1 MRVLVTGAASALGQE
16 VTAALA
22 ADENAQLRLLDDC
35 AAQRPR
41 PELSRGQDGE
51 WIAARLTDPDAV
63 CQAVQGV
70 DAVVHTGEPP
80 PAPESEGVLLDR
92 ATRGTHVLL
101 QAAVEVGVKRFV
113 YGSTLEVFRAYP
125 DTVYITEYYKPLPP
139 TEMAVLARYLGEITC
154 REFAREYP
162 ITVTALRLGKLVW
175 EEEVAG
181 RERDLMWVD
190 IRDAAQAL
198 CAALTRDASA
208 SLNWV
213 PRWAVY
219 HIAAPIA
226 HPKFLL
232 DRAKSM
238 GYQPQREFRGAEA

>member
-1 MRVLVTGAASALGQE
+1 MRVLVTGAASALGRE
-16 VTAALA
+16 VAAALA
-22 ADENAQLRLLDDC
+22 VDDSAQLRLLDDC
-35 AAQRPR
+35 AAQR
-41 PELSRGQDGE
+41 QDVE
-51 WIAARLTDPDAV
+51 WIAARLTDPDV
-63 CQAVQGV
+63 VRQAVQGV

-80 PAPESEGVLLDR
+80 PAPEGEEALLDR

-101 QAAVEVGVKRFV
+101 QAAVEAGVKRFV

-125 DTVYITEYYKPLPP
+125 DTVYVTEYYKPLPP
-139 TEMAVLARYLGEITC
+139 TEMAVLARYFGEITC
-154 REFAREYP
+154 REFAREHP

-190 IRDAAQAL
+190 IRDAAQAF
-198 CAALTRDASA
+198 CAALARDASA

-238 GYQPQREFRGAEA
+238 GYRPQREFRGADA

>member
-16 VTAALA
+16 IAAALA

-35 AAQRPR
+35 TVQRLR
-41 PELSRGQDGE
+41 PELSRGQNVE
-51 WIAARLTDPDAV
+51 WVAGRLTDLDAV
-63 CQAVQGV
+63 WPAVRNV
-70 DAVVHTGEPP
+70 EVVVHTGEPP
-80 PAPESEGVLLDR
+80 PAPESAEALLDR
-92 ATRGTHVLL
+92 ATRGTHGLL
-101 QAAVEVGVKRFV
+101 QAAVEAGVKRFV
-113 YGSTLEVFRAYP
+113 YGSTLEVFGAYP
-125 DTVYITEYYKPLPP
+125 DAVYVTEYHKPLPP
-139 TEMAVLARYLGEITC
+139 PELAVLARYLGEITC
-154 REFAREYP
+154 REFARDYP
-162 ITVTALRLGKLVW
+162 ITVTALRLGKLVR

-190 IRDAAQAL
+190 IRDAAQAF
-198 CAALTRDASA
+198 CAALARDASA
-208 SLNWV
+208 SLDWV

-238 GYQPQREFRGAEA
+238 GYRPQREFRGGAS

>member
-16 VTAALA
+16 VAAALEA
-22 ADENAQLRLLDDC
+22 ENAELRLLDDC
-35 AAQRPR
+35 AA
-41 PELSRGQDGE
+41 SRQNVE
-51 WIAARLTDPDAV
+51 WVAGRLMDPDAV
-63 CQAVQGV
+63 WQSVRNV

-80 PAPESEGVLLDR
+80 PAPESEETLLDR
-92 ATRGTHVLL
+92 ATRGTHVLF
-101 QAAVEVGVKRFV
+101 QAAVEAGVKRFV

-125 DTVYITEYYKPLPP
+125 DTVYVTEYYKPLPGP
-139 TEMAVLARYLGEITC
+139 EMAVLARYLGEITC
-154 REFAREYP
+154 REFARDYP
-162 ITVTALRLGKLVW
+162 ISVTVLRLGKLVR

-181 RERDLMWVD
+181 WERDLMWVD
-190 IRDAAQAL
+190 IRDAAQAF
-198 CAALTRDASA
+198 CAALARNASA

-232 DRAKSM
+232 DQAKSM
-238 GYQPQREFRGAEA
+238 GYRPQREFRGGKA

>member
-16 VTAALA
+16 VAAALA
-22 ADENAQLRLLDDC
+22 ADEKVQLRLLDDC
-35 AAQRPR
+35 AAQR
-41 PELSRGQDGE
+41 QDVE
-51 WIAARLTDPDAV
+51 WIDARLTDPDAV

-80 PAPESEGVLLDR
+80 PTPESGEALLDR

-101 QAAVEVGVKRFV
+101 QAAVEAGVKRFV
-113 YGSTLEVFRAYP
+113 YGSTLEVFRGYP
-125 DTVYITEYYKPLPP
+125 DTVYVTEYYKPLPP

-154 REFAREYP
+154 REFAREHP
-162 ITVTALRLGKLVW
+162 ITVTALRLGKLVR

-190 IRDAAQAL
+190 IRDAAQAFG
-198 CAALTRDASA
+198 AALARDASA

-238 GYQPQREFRGAEA
+238 GYRPQREFRGADA

>member
-16 VTAALA
+16 VAAALA
-22 ADENAQLRLLDDC
+22 VDDSAQLRLLDDC
-35 AAQRPR
+35 VAQR
-41 PELSRGQDGE
+41 QDGE

-63 CQAVQGV
+63 RQAVRDV
-70 DAVVHTGEPP
+70 DAVVHTGGPP
-80 PAPESEGVLLDR
+80 PASESEEVMLDR

-101 QAAVEVGVKRFV
+101 QAAVEAGIKRFV

-125 DTVYITEYYKPLPP
+125 DTVYVTEYYKPLPP

-162 ITVTALRLGKLVW
+162 ITVTALRLGKLVR

-181 RERDLMWVD
+181 QECDLMWVD
-190 IRDAAQAL
+190 IRDAAQAF
-198 CAALTRDASA
+198 CAALARDASA

-238 GYQPQREFRGAEA
+238 GYRPQREFRGADA

>member
-1 MRVLVTGAASALGQE
+1 MRILVTGAASALGRE
-16 VTAALA
+16 VVAALA
-22 ADENAQLRLLDDC
+22 ADGTAQLRLMDDC
-35 AAQRPR
+35 AAPR
-41 PELSRGQDGE
+41 QDVE
-51 WIAARLTDPDAV
+51 WIAARLTDSAAAW
-63 CQAVQGV
+63 QAVRQI

-80 PAPESEGVLLDR
+80 PAPESAEDLLDR
-92 ATRGTHVLL
+92 ATRGTHVLF
-101 QAAVEVGVKRFV
+101 QAAVEAGVKRFV
-113 YGSTLEVFRAYP
+113 YGSTLEVFGAYP
-125 DTVYITEYYKPLPP
+125 DTAYVTEHYKPLPGP
-139 TEMAVLARYLGEITC
+139 DLEVLARYLGEVTC
-154 REFAREYP
+154 REFARDYP

-190 IRDAAQAL
+190 FRDVAQAF

-208 SLNWV
+208 SLDWV

-232 DRAKSM
+232 DRAQSM
-238 GYQPQREFRGAEA
+238 GYRPQRAFCGGAS

>member
-1 MRVLVTGAASALGQE
+1 MRVLVTGAASDLGQE
-16 VTAALA
+16 VTATLA
-22 ADENAQLRLLDDC
+22 AENAQLRLLDDC
-35 AAQRPR
+35 AAQR
-41 PELSRGQDGE
+41 QDVE
-51 WIAARLTDPDAV
+51 WVAARLTDSDAV
-63 CQAVQGV
+63 RQAVRDV
-70 DAVVHTGEPP
+70 DVVVHTGEPP
-80 PAPESEGVLLDR
+80 PPASESEEALLDR

-101 QAAVEVGVKRFV
+101 QAAVEAGVKRFV
-113 YGSTLEVFRAYP
+113 YGSTLEVFGAYP
-125 DTVYITEYYKPLPP
+125 DTVYVTEYYKPLPP
-139 TEMAVLARYLGEITC
+139 TEMVVLARYLGEITC

-162 ITVTALRLGKLVW
+162 ITVTALRLGKLVR

-190 IRDAAQAL
+190 IRDAAQAF
-198 CAALTRDASA
+198 CAALARDASA

-219 HIAAPIA
+219 HIAAPID

-238 GYQPQREFRGAEA
+238 GYRPQREFRGGKA

>member
-1 MRVLVTGAASALGQE
+1 MRILVTGAASALGQE
-16 VTAALA
+16 VAVALV
-22 ADENAQLRLLDDC
+22 ADGNAQLRLLDDC
-35 AAQRPR
+35 AAQQ
-41 PELSRGQDGE
+41 QDVE

-63 CQAVQGV
+63 RQAVRDV

-80 PAPESEGVLLDR
+80 PAPESEEALLDR

-101 QAAVEVGVKRFV
+101 QAAVEAGVKRFV

-125 DTVYITEYYKPLPP
+125 DTVYVTEYYKPLPSP
-139 TEMAVLARYLGEITC
+139 EMAVLARYLGEITC
-154 REFAREYP
+154 REFAREHP
-162 ITVTALRLGKLVW
+162 ITVTALRLGKLVR

-190 IRDAAQAL
+190 IRDAAQAF
-198 CAALTRDASA
+198 CAALARDASA

-238 GYQPQREFRGAEA
+238 GYQPQREFRGAKA

>member
-16 VTAALA
+16 VAAALEA
-22 ADENAQLRLLDDC
+22 ENAELRLLDDC
-35 AAQRPR
+35 AAQR
-41 PELSRGQDGE
+41 QDIE

-63 CQAVQGV
+63 CQAVRDV

-80 PAPESEGVLLDR
+80 PATESEETLLDR

-101 QAAVEVGVKRFV
+101 QAAVEAGVKRFV

-125 DTVYITEYYKPLPP
+125 DTVYVTEYYKPLPS
-139 TEMAVLARYLGEITC
+139 TEMAVLARYLGEMTC
-154 REFAREYP
+154 REFAREHP
-162 ITVTALRLGKLVW
+162 ITVTALRLGKLVR

-190 IRDAAQAL
+190 IRDAAQAF
-198 CAALTRDASA
+198 CAALARDASE

-232 DRAKSM
+232 GRAESM
-238 GYQPQREFRGAEA
+238 GYQPQREFRGARA

>member
-16 VTAALA
+16 VATALA

-35 AAQRPR
+35 AAQR
-41 PELSRGQDGE
+41 QDVE
-51 WIAARLTDPDAV
+51 WVAARLTDPDAV
-63 CQAVQGV
+63 RQAVRDV
-70 DAVVHTGEPP
+70 DIVVHTGEPP
-80 PAPESEGVLLDR
+80 PAPESEEALLDR

-101 QAAVEVGVKRFV
+101 QAAVEAGVKRFV

-125 DTVYITEYYKPLPP
+125 DTVYVTEYYKPLPP
-139 TEMAVLARYLGEITC
+139 TEMAVLARYLGEMTC
-154 REFAREYP
+154 REFAREHP
-162 ITVTALRLGKLVW
+162 ITVTALRLGKLVR

-181 RERDLMWVD
+181 QKRDLMWVD
-190 IRDAAQAL
+190 IRDAAQAF
-198 CAALTRDASA
+198 CAALARDASA

-219 HIAAPIA
+219 HIAAPII

-238 GYQPQREFRGAEA
+238 GYQPQREFRGAKS

>member
-1 MRVLVTGAASALGQE
+1 MRVLITGAASALGQE
-16 VTAALA
+16 VAAALA
-22 ADENAQLRLLDDC
+22 ADGNAQLRLLDDC
-35 AAQRPR
+35 AAQR
-41 PELSRGQDGE
+41 QDVE
-51 WIAARLTDPDAV
+51 WIDARLTDPDAV
-63 CQAVQGV
+63 RQAVRDV

-80 PAPESEGVLLDR
+80 PAAESEEALLDR
-92 ATRGTHVLL
+92 VTRGTHVLL
-101 QAAVEVGVKRFV
+101 QAAVEAGVKRFV

-125 DTVYITEYYKPLPP
+125 DTVYVTEYYKPLPP

-154 REFAREYP
+154 REFAREHP

-190 IRDAAQAL
+190 IRDAAQAF
-198 CAALTRDASA
+198 CAALARDASE

-219 HIAAPIA
+219 HIAAPIT

-238 GYQPQREFRGAEA
+238 GYQPQREFRGAKA

>member
-1 MRVLVTGAASALGQE
+1 MRVLVTGAASDLGRE
-16 VTAALA
+16 VTATLA
-22 ADENAQLRLLDDC
+22 AENAELRLLDDC
-35 AAQRPR
+35 EAQR
-41 PELSRGQDGE
+41 QDVE
-51 WIAARLTDPDAV
+51 WIDARLTDPDAV
-63 CQAVQGV
+63 RQAVRDV

-80 PAPESEGVLLDR
+80 PAPRERRGPAGPGRR
-92 ATRGTHVLL
+92 AGTHVLL
-101 QAAVEVGVKRFV
+101 QAAVEAGVKRFV
-113 YGSTLEVFRAYP
+113 YGSTLEVFGAYP
-125 DTVYITEYYKPLPP
+125 DTVYVTEYYKPLPP

-154 REFAREYP
+154 REFAREHP
-162 ITVTALRLGKLVW
+162 ITVTALRLGKLVR

-190 IRDAAQAL
+190 IRDAAQAF
-198 CAALTRDASA
+198 CAALARDASA

-238 GYQPQREFRGAEA
+238 GYRPQREFRGAKA

>member
-16 VTAALA
+16 VATALA
-22 ADENAQLRLLDDC
+22 VDDSTQLRLLDDC
-35 AAQRPR
+35 AAQR
-41 PELSRGQDGE
+41 QDVE
-51 WIAARLTDPDAV
+51 WVAARLTDPDAV
-63 CQAVQGV
+63 RQAVRDV

-80 PAPESEGVLLDR
+80 SALESEEALLDR
-92 ATRGTHVLL
+92 STRGTHVLL
-101 QAAVEVGVKRFV
+101 QTAVEAGVKRFV
-113 YGSTLEVFRAYP
+113 YGSTLKVFRAYP
-125 DTVYITEYYKPLPP
+125 DTVYVTEYYKPLPP
-139 TEMAVLARYLGEITC
+139 TEMAVLARYLGEMTC
-154 REFAREYP
+154 REFAREHP
-162 ITVTALRLGKLVW
+162 ITVTALRLGKLVR

-190 IRDAAQAL
+190 IRDAAQAF

-232 DRAKSM
+232 DRAEAM
-238 GYQPQREFRGAEA
+238 GYRPQREFRGAKA

>member
-16 VTAALA
+16 VAAALA
-22 ADENAQLRLLDDC
+22 TDDSAQLRLLDDC
-35 AAQRPR
+35 AGFD
-41 PELSRGQDGE
+41 ELSRTAQRQDVE
-51 WIAARLTDPDAV
+51 WIAARLTDSDAV
-63 CQAVQGV
+63 RQAVQGV

-80 PAPESEGVLLDR
+80 PAPEGEEALLDR

-101 QAAVEVGVKRFV
+101 QAAVEAGVKRFV

-125 DTVYITEYYKPLPP
+125 DTVYVTEYYKPLPP
-139 TEMAVLARYLGEITC
+139 TEMVVLARYLGEMTC

-181 RERDLMWVD
+181 QECDLMWVD
-190 IRDAAQAL
+190 IRDAAQAF
-198 CAALTRDASA
+198 CAALARDASA

-219 HIAAPIA
+219 HIAAPLA

-238 GYQPQREFRGAEA
+238 GYRPQREFRGADA

>member
-1 MRVLVTGAASALGQE
+1 E
-16 VTAALA
+16 VAAALS
-22 ADENAQLRLLDDC
+22 ADGNAQLRLLDDC
-35 AAQRPR
+35 AAQR
-41 PELSRGQDGE
+41 QDVE
-51 WIAARLTDPDAV
+51 WIEGQLTDPDAV
-63 CQAVQGV
+63 RQAVRDV
-70 DAVVHTGEPP
+70 DVVVHTGEPP
-80 PAPESEGVLLDR
+80 PAPESEEALLDR

-101 QAAVEVGVKRFV
+101 QAAVEAGVKRFV

-154 REFAREYP
+154 REFAREHP
-162 ITVTALRLGKLVW
+162 ITVTALRLGKLVR

-190 IRDAAQAL
+190 IRDAAQAF
-198 CAALTRDASA
+198 CAALAREVSA

-219 HIAAPIA
+219 HIAAPIT
-226 HPKFLL
+226 HPKFLF

-238 GYQPQREFRGAEA
+238 GYRPQREFRGAEA

>member
-16 VTAALA
+16 VAVALA
-22 ADENAQLRLLDDC
+22 TNGNAQLRLIDDC
-35 AAQRPR
+35 VAQR
-41 PELSRGQDGE
+41 QDVE
-51 WIAARLTDPDAV
+51 WIDARLTDPDAV

-80 PAPESEGVLLDR
+80 PAPESEEALLDR
-92 ATRGTHVLL
+92 ATRGTHILL
-101 QAAVEVGVKRFV
+101 QTAVEAGVKRFV

-125 DTVYITEYYKPLPP
+125 DTVYVTEYYKPLPP
-139 TEMAVLARYLGEITC
+139 PELEVLARYLGEITC
-154 REFAREYP
+154 REFAREHP
-162 ITVTALRLGKLVW
+162 ITVTALRLGKLVR

-181 RERDLMWVD
+181 QECDLMWVD
-190 IRDAAQAL
+190 IRDAAQAF
-198 CAALTRDASA
+198 CAALARDASA

-219 HIAAPIA
+219 HIAAPIV

-238 GYQPQREFRGAEA
+238 GYRPQREFLGGKV

>member
-16 VTAALA
+16 VAAALA
-22 ADENAQLRLLDDC
+22 VDDSAQLRLLDDC
-35 AAQRPR
+35 AAQR
-41 PELSRGQDGE
+41 QDVE
-51 WIAARLTDPDAV
+51 WIDARLTDPDAV
-63 CQAVQGV
+63 RQAVWDV

-80 PAPESEGVLLDR
+80 PAPESEEALLDR

-101 QAAVEVGVKRFV
+101 QAAVEAGVKRFV
-113 YGSTLEVFRAYP
+113 YGSTLEVFRTYP
-125 DTVYITEYYKPLPP
+125 DTVYVTEYYKPLPP
-139 TEMAVLARYLGEITC
+139 TEMAVLARYLGEMTC

-162 ITVTALRLGKLVW
+162 ITVTALRLGKLVR

-190 IRDAAQAL
+190 IRDAAQAF
-198 CAALTRDASA
+198 CAALARDASE
-208 SLNWV
+208 SLDWV

-238 GYQPQREFRGAEA
+238 GYRPQREFRGAKA

>member
-1 MRVLVTGAASALGQE
+1 MRVLITGAASALGRE
-16 VTAALA
+16 VAAELS
-22 ADENAQLRLLDDC
+22 ADGNAELRLLDDC
-35 AAQRPR
+35 AAQR
-41 PELSRGQDGE
+41 QDVE
-51 WIAARLTDPDAV
+51 WIEGRLTDPDAIR
-63 CQAVQGV
+63 QAVRDV

-80 PAPESEGVLLDR
+80 PASESEEALLDR

-101 QAAVEVGVKRFV
+101 QAAVEAGVKRFV

-125 DTVYITEYYKPLPP
+125 DTVYVTEYYKPLPP
-139 TEMAVLARYLGEITC
+139 PEMAVLARYLGEMTC

-162 ITVTALRLGKLVW
+162 ITVTALRLGKLVR

-190 IRDAAQAL
+190 IRDAAQAF
-198 CAALTRDASA
+198 CAALERDASA

-213 PRWAVY
+213 PRWVVY
-219 HIAAPIA
+219 HIAAPLA

-238 GYQPQREFRGAEA
+238 GYRPQHEFRGGVS

>member
-16 VTAALA
+16 VAAALS

-35 AAQRPR
+35 AAQR
-41 PELSRGQDGE
+41 QDVE
-51 WIAARLTDPDAV
+51 WIAARLTDSDAV
-63 CQAVQGV
+63 RQAVRDV
-70 DAVVHTGEPP
+70 DVVVHTGEPP
-80 PAPESEGVLLDR
+80 PTPESEEALLDR

-101 QAAVEVGVKRFV
+101 QAAVEAGVKRFV

-125 DTVYITEYYKPLPP
+125 DTVYVTEYYKPLPP
-139 TEMAVLARYLGEITC
+139 TEMAVLARYLGEMTC

-162 ITVTALRLGKLVW
+162 ITVTALRLGKIVR
-175 EEEVAG
+175 EEVSG

-190 IRDAAQAL
+190 IRDAAQAF
-198 CAALTRDASA
+198 CAALARDASA

-238 GYQPQREFRGAEA
+238 GYQPQREFRGAKA

>member
-16 VTAALA
+16 IATALA

-35 AAQRPR
+35 AAQR
-41 PELSRGQDGE
+41 QDVE
-51 WIAARLTDPDAV
+51 WVAARLTDPDAV
-63 CQAVQGV
+63 RQAVRDV

-80 PAPESEGVLLDR
+80 PAPESEEALLDR

-101 QAAVEVGVKRFV
+101 QAAVEAGVKRFV

-125 DTVYITEYYKPLPP
+125 DTVYVTEYYKPLPP

-154 REFAREYP
+154 REFAREHP
-162 ITVTALRLGKLVW
+162 ITVTALRLGKLVR

-181 RERDLMWVD
+181 QKRDLMWVD
-190 IRDAAQAL
+190 IRDAAQAF
-198 CAALTRDASA
+198 CAALARDASA

-219 HIAAPIA
+219 HIAAPIT

-238 GYQPQREFRGAEA
+238 GYQPQREFRGADA

>member
-16 VTAALA
+16 VVAALA
-22 ADENAQLRLLDDC
+22 ADERVQLRLLDDC
-35 AAQRPR
+35 AAQR
-41 PELSRGQDGE
+41 QDVE

-63 CQAVQGV
+63 QQAVRDV
-70 DAVVHTGEPP
+70 DAIVHTGEPP
-80 PAPESEGVLLDR
+80 PESESEEVLLDQ
-92 ATRGTHVLL
+92 ATRGTHVLF
-101 QAAVEVGVKRFV
+101 QTAVEAGVKRFV

-125 DTVYITEYYKPLPP
+125 DTVYVTEYYKPLPP
-139 TEMAVLARYLGEITC
+139 PETAVLARYLGEVTC

-190 IRDAAQAL
+190 IRDAAQAF
-198 CAALTRDASA
+198 CAALARDASA

-219 HIAAPIA
+219 HIAAPIT

-238 GYQPQREFRGAEA
+238 GYRPQREFRGGDA

>member
-1 MRVLVTGAASALGQE
+1 MRVLVTGAASAFGQE
-16 VTAALA
+16 VAAALS

-35 AAQRPR
+35 AAQR
-41 PELSRGQDGE
+41 QDVE
-51 WIAARLTDPDAV
+51 WIAARLTDPDTV
-63 CQAVQGV
+63 RQVVRDV
-70 DAVVHTGEPP
+70 DVVVHTGEPP
-80 PAPESEGVLLDR
+80 PASESEEALLDR

-101 QAAVEVGVKRFV
+101 QAGVEAGVKRFV

-139 TEMAVLARYLGEITC
+139 TEMAVLARYLGEMTC

-162 ITVTALRLGKLVW
+162 ITVTALRLGKLVR

-190 IRDAAQAL
+190 IRDAAQAF
-198 CAALTRDASA
+198 CAALMREASA

-219 HIAAPIA
+219 HIAAPIT

-238 GYQPQREFRGAEA
+238 GYRPQREFRGAEA

>member
-16 VTAALA
+16 VAAALS

-35 AAQRPR
+35 AAQRQDV
-41 PELSRGQDGE
+41 EWVEGQ
-51 WIAARLTDPDAV
+51 LTDPDAV
-63 CQAVQGV
+63 RKAVRDV
-70 DAVVHTGEPP
+70 DAVVLTGEPP
-80 PAPESEGVLLDR
+80 PAPESEEALLDR

-101 QAAVEVGVKRFV
+101 QAAVEAGVRRFV

-154 REFAREYP
+154 REFAREHP

-190 IRDAAQAL
+190 IRDAARAF
-198 CAALTRDASA
+198 CAALARDASA

>member
-16 VTAALA
+16 VAAALE

-35 AAQRPR
+35 AGFG
-41 PELSRGQDGE
+41 ELSRAVQRQDVE
-51 WIAARLTDPDAV
+51 WIAARLTDSDAV
-63 CQAVQGV
+63 RQAVRDV

-80 PAPESEGVLLDR
+80 PESESGEVLLDR
-92 ATRGTHVLL
+92 ATRGTHVLF
-101 QAAVEVGVKRFV
+101 QAAVEAGVKRFV

-125 DTVYITEYYKPLPP
+125 DTVYVTEYYKPLPP
-139 TEMAVLARYLGEITC
+139 TELAVLARYLGEITC
-154 REFAREYP
+154 REFAREHP
-162 ITVTALRLGKLVW
+162 ITVTALRLGKLVR

-190 IRDAAQAL
+190 IRDAAQAF
-198 CAALTRDASA
+198 CAALARDASA

-238 GYQPQREFRGAEA
+238 GYRPQREFRGADA

>member
-1 MRVLVTGAASALGQE
+1 MRVLVTGAASALGRE
-16 VTAALA
+16 VATALTAAGT
-22 ADENAQLRLLDDC
+22 AQVRLMDDC
-35 AAQRPR
+35 AAVR
-41 PELSRGQDGE
+41 QDVE
-51 WIAARLTDPDAV
+51 WIAARLTDADAAW
-63 CQAVQGV
+63 QAVRRV

-80 PAPESEGVLLDR
+80 PAPERAEDLLDR

-101 QAAVEVGVKRFV
+101 QAAVEAGVKRFV
-113 YGSTLEVFRAYP
+113 YGSTLEVFRSYP
-125 DTVYITEYYKPLPP
+125 DTVYVTEHYKPLPGP
-139 TEMAVLARYLGEITC
+139 ELEGLARYLGELTC
-154 REFAREYP
+154 REFARDYP

-190 IRDAAQAL
+190 IRDAAQAF

-208 SLNWV
+208 SLDWV

-226 HPKFLL
+226 RPKFLL
-232 DRAKSM
+232 DRAQAM
-238 GYQPQREFRGAEA
+238 GYRPQHAFRGGAS

>member
-1 MRVLVTGAASALGQE
+1 MRILVTGAASALGQE
-16 VTAALA
+16 VAAALA
-22 ADENAQLRLLDDC
+22 VDENAQLRLLDDC
-35 AAQRPR
+35 AAQR
-41 PELSRGQDGE
+41 QDVE
-51 WIAARLTDPDAV
+51 WIAARLTDSDAV
-63 CQAVQGV
+63 RQAVRDV

-80 PAPESEGVLLDR
+80 SVPESEEVLLDR

-101 QAAVEVGVKRFV
+101 QAAVEAGVKRFV

-125 DTVYITEYYKPLPP
+125 DTVYVTEYYKPLPP
-139 TEMAVLARYLGEITC
+139 TEMAVLARYLGEMTC

-162 ITVTALRLGKLVW
+162 ITVTALRLGKLVR
-175 EEEVAG
+175 EEEVVG
-181 RERDLMWVD
+181 QECDLMWVD
-190 IRDAAQAL
+190 IRDAAQAF
-198 CAALTRDASA
+198 CAALARDASA

-219 HIAAPIA
+219 HIAAPLA

-238 GYQPQREFRGAEA
+238 GYRPQREFRGAKA